1 MVSEHNER
9 IKYVYGN
16 YCFWAWFR
24 YWYIDSC
31 NLVTLLLA
39 DKGYFDYDYE
49 KFGILED
56 GKDWAE
62 TVRSHEEVEAI
73 ASSFGFGTKKPRTT
87 EEIQAHIIKQMED

>member
-1 MVSEHNER
+1 M
-9 IKYVYGN
+9 
-16 YCFWAWFR
+16 
-24 YWYIDSC
+24 
-31 NLVTLLLA
+31 TLLLA